1 MATKSCPSC
10 GADVPVVAS
19 RCKHCF
25 FDFTADAAESKK
37 SNAIVSLL
45 GFIFVLLLIGAG
57 TAYSL
62 AGSQKAEK
70 VVIDQETRSIIY
82 TRTSASGTETER
94 VNFDQIEKVKHI
106 IGGEDA
112 MYEVIA
118 VGTNGK
124 DYLLKLS
131 PDENLNGDGAHLAK
145 VMGKPFEEISTI
157 PGKETIVP
165 GMPTPGVGGAAGTPA
180 PAGAPH

>member
-1 MATKSCPSC
+1 MATKTCPSC

-25 FDFTADAAESKK
+25 FDFTADTAESKK
-37 SNAIVSLL
+37 SNAIVGLL

-70 VVIDQETRSIIY
+70 VIIDQETKSIIY
-82 TRTSASGTETER
+82 TRTSATGTETER

-118 VGTNGK
+118 VGRDGK
-124 DYLLKLS
+124 DYRLKLS
-131 PDENLNGDGAHLAK
+131 PDQNLNGDGAHLAK
-145 VMGKPFEEISTI
+145 IMNKPFEEISTI
-157 PGKETIVP
+157 PGKETI
-165 GMPTPGVGGAAGTPA
+165 TSGAGLPSA
-180 PAGAPH
+180 PQPGAPTGAGGSH